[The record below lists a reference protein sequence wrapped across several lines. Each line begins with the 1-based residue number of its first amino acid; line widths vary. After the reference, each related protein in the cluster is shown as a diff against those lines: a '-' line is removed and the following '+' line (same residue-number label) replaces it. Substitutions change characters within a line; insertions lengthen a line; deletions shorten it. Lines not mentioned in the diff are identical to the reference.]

1 MDIVDAT
8 LQDFGSS
15 MGLPSLQWN
24 EHGILKLDIEG
35 LGSLFLEKT
44 DELIT
49 LYLLQPLNFPTVET
63 FRQALALCHPA
74 ENPLAA
80 VSAGLSREEELAFIT
95 HLLPSE
101 FNLPNL
107 ELKIE
112 ALKQLHNRVAN
123 LAK

>member
-1 MDIVDAT
+1 MDLIDMT

-15 MGLPSLQWN
+15 MGIPHLQFN
-24 EHGILKLDIEG
+24 EQGILKLDIEG
-35 LGSLFLEKT
+35 LGSLFIEKA
-44 DELIT
+44 EALVALYLIKPLDFPT
-49 LYLLQPLNFPTVET
+49 LYT
-63 FRQALALCHPA
+63 FKQALAFCHPN
-74 ENPLAA
+74 ENPLCP

-107 ELKIE
+107 ETRIE
-112 ALKQLHNRVAN
+112 GLKQLHNRVAN